1 MKIQGN
7 GDCFDKHG
15 RDFLFNNPG
24 KNWQIVHGIVI
35 NSTDMKPMNHCWL
48 EKIENVEF
56 PGGNKYSI
64 TNCVDKSNGN
74 DVELVESLYYFVG
87 KVQDTKKYDLEEY
100 QELVNEHGTWGPW
113 EIDCG
118 R

>member
-1 MKIQGN
+1 MKEL

-15 RDFLFNNPG
+15 RMFLFENLG
-24 KNWQIVHGIVI
+24 EDWQIVHAIVI
-35 NSTDMKPMNHCWL
+35 NARDNAPMNHCWL
-48 EKIENVEF
+48 EKTELVEF
-56 PGGNKYSI
+56 PGGNKHPM

-74 DVELVESLYYFVG
+74 DAEMPSGLYYYAG
-87 KVQDTKKYDLEEY
+87 KVQEVVKYDLEQY
-100 QELVNEHGTWGPW
+100 RELVNEHATWGPW